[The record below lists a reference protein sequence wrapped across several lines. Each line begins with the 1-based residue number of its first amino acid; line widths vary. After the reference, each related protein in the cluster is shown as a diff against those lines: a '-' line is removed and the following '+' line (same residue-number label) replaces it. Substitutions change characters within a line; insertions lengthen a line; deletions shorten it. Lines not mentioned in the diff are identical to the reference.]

1 MGFKDAWNR
10 QMERSKSNTFYGVHR
25 VTGGEYAY
33 LPEGSLK
40 YVRKPV
46 AGAVAEYE
54 PGSAIDGRTTL
65 TRVAAGAI
73 VAGPVG
79 AIVGGMFKKDR
90 SRGYVSVTFPDGDVV
105 VLDGP
110 LTDEKKLR
118 EFARKV
124 TDAGAQ

>member
-33 LPEGSLK
+33 LPEGSFK

-54 PGSAIDGRTTL
+54 PGSAVDGRTTL
-65 TRVAAGAI
+65 TRVGVGAI